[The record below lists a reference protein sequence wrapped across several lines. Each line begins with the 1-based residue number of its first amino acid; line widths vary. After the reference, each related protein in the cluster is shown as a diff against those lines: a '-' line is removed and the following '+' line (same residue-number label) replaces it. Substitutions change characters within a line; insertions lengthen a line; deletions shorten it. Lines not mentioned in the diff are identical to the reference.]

1 MLMGY
6 EFRKVFSQRMKWLL
20 LFILA
25 VNALLYYLYLI
36 PAMPEKE
43 KQVLYGQ
50 LAEKTADRE
59 ELQRELD
66 AIEREFRQ
74 REEKVQ
80 KMLEAGETE
89 IFWEPQE
96 ELRAEVLGTL
106 RNQYQEVLN
115 FYTFVEDIEAR
126 AGQLLDF
133 PIFSRESSFSRR
145 NILKTSRDFADLK
158 EVRVYPIESAGLKKV
173 QEFILTDFLVLVA
186 ACMLS
191 FQTFGREGQ
200 SGMRKLLNT
209 TLFGGMRLR
218 AVQVGA
224 VTLCVLGFSLL
235 LYSCN
240 LMLTELFVGLPDYGT
255 EIHGAADFRNI
266 PFPCTV
272 GKYLVL
278 SLLWKGGAAC
288 GATVLCQAV
297 IYRMDGAKAAWAV
310 LGAAAAVSFFSWFY
324 LPADPA
330 AKIFRYLNPVG
341 LFDTGEILGN
351 YQNLNF
357 FSCPVQLLWAALV
370 LLLLLVFLC
379 AGSIIV
385 CRSKPFVFTWNVK
398 RNVFRKSGKKG
409 IFFYKFYKNLGKQ
422 KVWMI
427 LILLIAYVLYTG
439 IETAGEEEYL
449 SKEEYCYEMLAKDL
463 IGKNRDS
470 LNVQLSL
477 LEERSFSS
485 TEEAATAEKIVTQG
499 KRLLECSQEEAY
511 FANERIWNNI
521 FFDRNQDLKNLLLA
535 VICLTFSISSLFQF
549 EEKSRMKSLLHPT
562 VNGAK
567 IYWCKLGTA
576 VIESLLYSAL
586 IWGGTYLGL
595 LVKYREVEGFSWSA
609 DSLGMFQGTLPGLT
623 IGNMLA
629 LYFVQRLLSGMLIG
643 IFLFLLA
650 QVFRMPAT
658 FIALSCLGFVL
669 PTVLLLIAGM
679 DYSNPLIQVLKGNAE
694 PFLKYIYLFSSWSS
708 VRQQYPVFVYPL
720 LWTAAA
726 LLVWGGS
733 VKWKGNG
740 RSGSHFHFFPL

>member
-1 MLMGY
+1 MLIGY

-266 PFPCTV
+266 PFPCT
-272 GKYLVL
+272 L
-278 SLLWKGGAAC
+278 SL
-288 GATVLCQAV
+288 
-297 IYRMDGAKAAWAV
+297 IH
-310 LGAAAAVSFFSWFY
+310 
-324 LPADPA
+324 
-330 AKIFRYLNPVG
+330 I
-341 LFDTGEILGN
+341 
-351 YQNLNF
+351 
-357 FSCPVQLLWAALV
+357 
-370 LLLLLVFLC
+370 
-379 AGSIIV
+379 
-385 CRSKPFVFTWNVK
+385 
-398 RNVFRKSGKKG
+398 
-409 IFFYKFYKNLGKQ
+409 
-422 KVWMI
+422 
-427 LILLIAYVLYTG
+427 
-439 IETAGEEEYL
+439 
-449 SKEEYCYEMLAKDL
+449 
-463 IGKNRDS
+463 
-470 LNVQLSL
+470 
-477 LEERSFSS
+477 
-485 TEEAATAEKIVTQG
+485 
-499 KRLLECSQEEAY
+499 
-511 FANERIWNNI
+511 
-521 FFDRNQDLKNLLLA
+521 
-535 VICLTFSISSLFQF
+535 
-549 EEKSRMKSLLHPT
+549 
-562 VNGAK
+562 
-567 IYWCKLGTA
+567 
-576 VIESLLYSAL
+576 
-586 IWGGTYLGL
+586 
-595 LVKYREVEGFSWSA
+595 
-609 DSLGMFQGTLPGLT
+609 
-623 IGNMLA
+623 
-629 LYFVQRLLSGMLIG
+629 
-643 IFLFLLA
+643 
-650 QVFRMPAT
+650 
-658 FIALSCLGFVL
+658 
-669 PTVLLLIAGM
+669 
-679 DYSNPLIQVLKGNAE
+679 
-694 PFLKYIYLFSSWSS
+694 
-708 VRQQYPVFVYPL
+708 
-720 LWTAAA
+720 
-726 LLVWGGS
+726 
-733 VKWKGNG
+733 
-740 RSGSHFHFFPL
+740 